1 MIKIGDVVTV
11 ELKEGVVTDAV
22 VDSEYNK
29 VEGGYWAVTSEGED
43 IVITEGEG
51 PDFIVE
57 EVN

>member
-11 ELKEGVVTDAV
+11 ELKEGFVTDAV

-43 IVITEGEG
+43 V
-51 PDFIVE
+51 VVN
-57 EVN
+57 EVNVIGY